1 MKSQAP
7 FKLAWFQIK
16 RCLFLLLPMC
26 RNYLQLLKLLY
37 FIGYKLHKKR
47 HEYTLHTI
55 HVVTAGFDFQFFLR
69 QLSELVH
76 SHTRWLTGNPI
87 IVVLLR
93 DWQILFKILNGCWNI
108 QSLLHKNST
117 CLCLMQ
123 CNFVTSSDFVK
134 SICQSLEQSLLIRT
148 TP

>member
-47 HEYTLHTI
+47 HEYTLHAI
-55 HVVTAGFDFQFFLR
+55 HVVIAGFDFQFFCVSFLNLCIAT
-69 QLSELVH
+69 Q
-76 SHTRWLTGNPI
+76 GD
-87 IVVLLR
+87 LLA
-93 DWQILFKILNGCWNI
+93 IP
-108 QSLLHKNST
+108 SLQY
-117 CLCLMQ
+117 C
-123 CNFVTSSDFVK
+123 
-134 SICQSLEQSLLIRT
+134 
-148 TP
+148 